1 MLTITAGERA
11 SRSASTFPRRGSSQ
25 RGSSESSAITCAET
39 RSAVRDE
46 MWVMPTARS
55 SSERRSFIAD
65 GWASKKSRAE
75 K

>member
-1 MLTITAGERA
+1 MLTITAGLRA
-11 SRSASTFPRRGSSQ
+11 SRSASRSPSRGSSQ
-25 RGSSESSAITCAET
+25 RGSSESSAMTCEET
-39 RSAVRDE
+39 RSAVREE

-55 SSERRSFIAD
+55 SSERRSFIEA